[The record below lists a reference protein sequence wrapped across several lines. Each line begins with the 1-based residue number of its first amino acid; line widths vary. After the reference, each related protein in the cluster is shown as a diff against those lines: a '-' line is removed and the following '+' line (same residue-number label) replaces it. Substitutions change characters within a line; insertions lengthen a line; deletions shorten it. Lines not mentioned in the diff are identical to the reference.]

1 MTKKHVKVLRTTWLD
16 GPSIWTYK
24 PAIETLLDIQDL
36 EQYPSNLLPGFT
48 DRLIAYL
55 PGLYEHQCG
64 VGVPGGFI
72 ERLRDGT
79 YAAHILE
86 HITIELH
93 NMIGQNVKFG
103 KARMASQEGVYKMVF
118 HTTDRKV
125 GLACFESAMRL
136 LHACIEDKVFDMQSE
151 LAALRQVADRH
162 AMGHST
168 REIVEAA
175 RRRKIPVLRMNNGN
189 LIQLGQ
195 GCKQEQIWGAETSRT
210 SAIADGVAGD
220 EELTRHIL
228 GMCGVPVPDE
238 DEVADI
244 EAQAC
249 IGENSRLYR
258 LLIMKGQ
265 LVAASRILNNQLKN
279 ELNNELNKDANKSSD
294 ARSHVDVTA
303 QVHADIVRN
312 ASLAA
317 KLVGLNIAGVDV
329 VCDRIDQDLSNQSM
343 YVLRLACRPDLSLHS
358 SLNNEDGQ
366 SVADM
371 IIDSLFEENEDGRI
385 PVVSYSGGPESL
397 GLGQAIH
404 AMLTM
409 AGHKTA
415 LSSKKGLNLVDHYVD
430 HSRDISQTTNW
441 FAGRR
446 CLISKQ
452 VEAAVM
458 RVDALSI
465 LSEGLPFDRSSV
477 AVLTSLGP
485 REGLEEWD
493 IVDGSKHFNVM
504 RTVVDVV
511 LSNGCAVLNAD
522 DVGLLPIAELCDG
535 EVIWFAGSPENGILQ
550 EHFRLGGRGVYLLD
564 GMIHYQTGTEASIR
578 LISMS
583 SFKGLLSAEAAMAAI
598 AAAWALNVTPELIHA
613 SLAFYLEKGWAK
625 NPSNQRVET

>member
-24 PAIETLLDIQDL
+24 PAIETLLDIQEL
-36 EQYPSNLLPGFT
+36 EQYPSHLLPGFT

-93 NMIGQNVKFG
+93 NMIGQHVKFG

-136 LHACIEDKVFDMQSE
+136 LQACIDDQAFDMQSE
-151 LAALRQVADRH
+151 LAALRQVAKRH
-162 AMGHST
+162 AMGDST
-168 REIVEAA
+168 RQIVEAA
-175 RRRKIPVLRMNNGN
+175 RKRKIPVLRMNNSN

-195 GCKQEQIWGAETSRT
+195 GYKQEQIWGAETSRT
-210 SAIADGVAGD
+210 SAIADGVASD
-220 EELTRHIL
+220 EELTRQIL

-238 DEVADI
+238 DEVADL
-244 EAQAC
+244 EAKARS
-249 IGENSRLYR
+249 GAHGHFYR
-258 LLIMKGQ
+258 LLMMKGQ
-265 LVAASRILNNQLKN
+265 LVAASQI
-279 ELNNELNKDANKSSD
+279 LNNELNKSQDKI
-294 ARSHVDVTA
+294 SHVDVTA

-317 KLVGLNIAGVDV
+317 KLVGLNIAGVDL
-329 VCDRIDQDLSNQSM
+329 VCDRIDQDLSNQRM
-343 YVLRLACRPDLSLHS
+343 QVLRLACRPDLSLHS
-358 SLNNEDGQ
+358 TLNNEDGR

-371 IIDSLFEENEDGRI
+371 IIDSLFDENEDGRI

-415 LSSKKGLNLVDHYVD
+415 LSSKKGLNLIDHYVD
-430 HSRDISQTTNW
+430 HAKDISQTTNW

-452 VEAAVM
+452 VQAAVM

-493 IVDGSKHFNVM
+493 ILDGSKHFNVM
-504 RTVVDVV
+504 RTAVDVV

-522 DVGLLPIAELCDG
+522 DVGLLPIAKLCDG
-535 EVIWFAGSPENGILQ
+535 EVIWFASSPENGILQ
-550 EHFRLGGRGVYLLD
+550 EHFRQGGRAVYLLD
-564 GMIHYQTGTEASIR
+564 GMIHYQTGTGASTR

-583 SFKGLLSAEAAMAAI
+583 SFKGLLSAEGAMAAI

-625 NPSNQRVET
+625 NPSNQRV

>member
-1 MTKKHVKVLRTTWLD
+1 MTKKQVKVLRTTWLD

-24 PAIETLLDIQDL
+24 PAIETLLDIQEL
-36 EQYPSNLLPGFT
+36 EQYPSHLLPGFT

-136 LHACIEDKVFDMQSE
+136 LHACIENTAFDMDSE
-151 LAALRQVADRH
+151 LAALHLVADRH

-168 REIVEAA
+168 RQIVEAA
-175 RRRKIPVLRMNNGN
+175 RKRKIPVLRMNNGN

-195 GCKQEQIWGAETSRT
+195 GCKQEQIWGAETSKT
-210 SAIADGVAGD
+210 SAIADGIAGD
-220 EELTRHIL
+220 EELTRQIL

-238 DEVADI
+238 DEVADMDASARAGI
-244 EAQAC
+244 P
-249 IGENSRLYR
+249 SRFYR
-258 LLIMKGQ
+258 LLMMKGQ
-265 LVAASRILNNQLKN
+265 LVAASRL
-279 ELNNELNKDANKSSD
+279 
-294 ARSHVDVTA
+294 ARNGEHEDVTA
-303 QVHADIVRN
+303 LVHADIVRC
-312 ASLAA
+312 ASLAS

-329 VCDRIDQDLSNQSM
+329 VCDRIDQDLSNQRM
-343 YVLRLACRPDLSLHS
+343 HVLRLACRPDLSLHS
-358 SLNNEDGQ
+358 TLNNEEGH

-371 IIDSLFEENEDGRI
+371 IIDSLFNEQEDGRI
-385 PVVSYSGGPESL
+385 PVISYSGGAESI

-409 AGHKTA
+409 AGLKTA
-415 LSSKKGLNLVDHYVD
+415 LSSKKGLNLIDHYVD
-430 HSRDISQTTNW
+430 HSKDISQTTNW

-485 REGLEEWD
+485 REGLEDWD
-493 IVDGSKHFNVM
+493 IIDASKHFNVM
-504 RTVVDVV
+504 RTAVDVV

-522 DVGLLPIAELCDG
+522 DVGLLPMAELCDG
-535 EVIWFAGSPENGILQ
+535 EVIWFAGSTDNGILR
-550 EHFRLGGRGVYLLD
+550 EHFRQGGRGVYLLD
-564 GMIHYQTGTEASIR
+564 GMIHYQTGTKASTR

-583 SFKGLLSAEAAMAAI
+583 SFRGLLSAEGAMAAI

>member
-24 PAIETLLDIQDL
+24 PAIETLLDIQEL
-36 EQYPSNLLPGFT
+36 EQFPSHLLPGFT

-55 PGLYEHQCG
+55 PGLYDHQCG

-93 NMIGQNVKFG
+93 NRIGQDVKFG

-125 GLACFESAMRL
+125 GLACFEAGLRL
-136 LHACIEDKVFDMQSE
+136 LHACIEDTPFDMESE
-151 LAALRQVADRH
+151 LTALRQVADRH
-162 AMGHST
+162 AMGNST
-168 REIVEAA
+168 RQIVEAA
-175 RRRKIPVLRMNNGN
+175 RKRRIPVLRMNNGN

-195 GCKQEQIWGAETSRT
+195 GCKQEQIWGAETSKT
-210 SAIADGVAGD
+210 SAIADGIASD
-220 EELTRHIL
+220 EELTRSIL
-228 GMCGVPVPDE
+228 SMCGVPVPDE
-238 DEVADI
+238 DEVSEIDA
-244 EAQAC
+244 AARAALP
-249 IGENSRLYR
+249 SRLYR

-265 LVAASRILNNQLKN
+265 LVAASRIATHGQH
-279 ELNNELNKDANKSSD
+279 E
-294 ARSHVDVTA
+294 DVTH

-329 VCDRIDQDLSNQSM
+329 VCEQIDQDLSNQRM
-343 YVLRLACRPDLSLHS
+343 QVLRLACRPDLSLHS
-358 SLNNEDGQ
+358 TLNNEDGR

-371 IIDSLFEENEDGRI
+371 IIDSLFNEGEDGRI
-385 PVVSYSGGPESL
+385 PVISYSGGPESV

-409 AGHKTA
+409 AGYKTA
-415 LSSKKGLNLVDHYVD
+415 LSSKKGLNLIDHYVD
-430 HSRDISQTTNW
+430 HAKDISQTTNW

-465 LSEGLPFDRSSV
+465 LSEGLPYDRSSV

-485 REGLEEWD
+485 REGLEDWD
-493 IVDGSKHFNVM
+493 IVDASKHFNVM
-504 RTVVDVV
+504 RTAVDVV
-511 LSNGCAVLNAD
+511 LPSGCAVLNAD
-522 DVGLLPIAELCDG
+522 DVGLLPVAELCDG
-535 EVIWFAGSPENGILQ
+535 EVIWFASSPENGILQ
-550 EHFRLGGRGVYLLD
+550 EHFRQGGRAVYLLD
-564 GMIHYQTGTEASIR
+564 GMIHYQTGSNASTR

-583 SFKGLLSAEAAMAAI
+583 SFKGLLSAEGAMAAI

>member
-24 PAIETLLDIQDL
+24 PAIETLLDIQEL
-36 EQYPSNLLPGFT
+36 EQFPSHLLPGFT

-93 NMIGQNVKFG
+93 NRIGQNVKFG

-125 GLACFESAMRL
+125 GLACFEASLRL
-136 LHACIEDKVFDMQSE
+136 LHACIEDTPFDLEGE
-151 LAALRQVADRH
+151 LSALRQVAERH

-168 REIVEAA
+168 RQIVEAA
-175 RRRKIPVLRMNNGN
+175 RKRRIPVLRMNNGN

-195 GCKQEQIWGAETSRT
+195 GCKQEQIWGAETSKT
-210 SAIADGVAGD
+210 SAIADGIASD
-220 EELTRHIL
+220 EELTRSIL
-228 GMCGVPVPDE
+228 SMCGVPVPDE
-238 DEVADI
+238 DEVTAMDAAARA
-244 EAQAC
+244 AQP
-249 IGENSRLYR
+249 SQLYR
-258 LLIMKGQ
+258 LLMMKGQ
-265 LVAASRILNNQLKN
+265 LVAASRIG
-279 ELNNELNKDANKSSD
+279 ANG
-294 ARSHVDVTA
+294 HHEDVTH
-303 QVHADIVRN
+303 QVHSDIVRN

-317 KLVGLNIAGVDV
+317 KLVGLNIAGVDL
-329 VCDRIDQDLSNQSM
+329 VCDQIDQDLNNQRM
-343 YVLRLACRPDLSLHS
+343 HLLRLACRPDLSLHNT
-358 SLNNEDGQ
+358 LNNEDGR

-371 IIDSLFEENEDGRI
+371 IIDSLFNEGEDGRI
-385 PVVSYSGGPESL
+385 PVISYSGGAESL

-409 AGHKTA
+409 AGYKTA
-415 LSSKKGLNLVDHYVD
+415 LSSKKGLNLIDHYVD
-430 HSRDISQTTNW
+430 HAKDISQTTNW

-465 LSEGLPFDRSSV
+465 LSEGLPYDRSSV

-485 REGLEEWD
+485 REGLEDWD
-493 IVDGSKHFNVM
+493 IVDASKHFNVM
-504 RTVVDVV
+504 RTAVDVV
-511 LSNGCAVLNAD
+511 LPSGCAVLNAD
-522 DVGLLPIAELCDG
+522 DVGLLPVAQLCDG
-535 EVIWFAGSPENGILQ
+535 EVIWFASSPENGILQ
-550 EHFRLGGRGVYLLD
+550 EHFRQGGRAVYLLD
-564 GMIHYQTGTEASIR
+564 GMIHYQTGSNASTR

-583 SFKGLLSAEAAMAAI
+583 SFKGLLSAEGAMAAI